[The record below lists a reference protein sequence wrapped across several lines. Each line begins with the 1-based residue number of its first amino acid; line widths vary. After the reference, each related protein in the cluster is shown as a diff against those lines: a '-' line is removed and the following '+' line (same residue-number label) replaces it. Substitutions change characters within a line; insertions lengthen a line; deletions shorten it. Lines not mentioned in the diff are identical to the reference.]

1 MHDFL
6 YEHQRTLGDPS
17 VALGHAKKLGL
28 DTQKFER
35 ETSQHVY
42 RKRIKDDFMGGV
54 RSGVN
59 GTPTFFVNGVRHDGP
74 AESGSLVESLT
85 AKP

>member
-6 YEHQRTLGDPS
+6 YEHQATLGDHS
-17 VALGHAKKLGL
+17 VALGFAKTLSL

-35 ETSQHVY
+35 EIAKHVY
-42 RKRIKDDFMGGV
+42 QKRIKDDFMGGV

-59 GTPTFFVNGVRHDGP
+59 GTPTFYVNGIRHDGE
-74 AESGSLVESLT
+74 AIAKSLVEAL
-85 AKP
+85 KPSK